1 MAVDN
6 LKQFVFRNKE
16 VLMFIVG
23 FGVMHIGWYNLQ
35 RNSSLN
41 KAIAASRDKETIK
54 VSIAGLSCIYI
65 TPFDVSKRCTHVW
78 HVFYL
83 KIYLLSYYLNNLE
96 AVCDNL
102 EQFQKLLYFHSFLK
116 NNL

>member
-54 VSIAGLSCIYI
+54 VSIAGLKCIYT
-65 TPFDVSKRCTHVW
+65 TPFDVLERCTHVW
-78 HVFYL
+78 HAFYL
-83 KIYLLSYYLNNLE
+83 KIYLI
-96 AVCDNL
+96 C
-102 EQFQKLLYFHSFLK
+102 
-116 NNL
+116 

>member
-1 MAVDN
+1 
-6 LKQFVFRNKE
+6 
-16 VLMFIVG
+16 MFIVG

-65 TPFDVSKRCTHVW
+65 TPFDVSERFTHVW

-83 KIYLLSYYLNNLE
+83 KIYLLCYIKRLE
-96 AVCDNL
+96 SVCDNL
-102 EQFQKLLYFHSFLK
+102 EQF
-116 NNL
+116 

>member
-35 RNSSLN
+35 RNSTLN

-54 VSIAGLSCIYI
+54 EYKRLEREINANWSEKSASQHQPQTAGIILSSA
-65 TPFDVSKRCTHVW
+65 TSFTEKSPNTH
-78 HVFYL
+78 
-83 KIYLLSYYLNNLE
+83 
-96 AVCDNL
+96 
-102 EQFQKLLYFHSFLK
+102 
-116 NNL
+116 

>member
-35 RNSSLN
+35 RNNTLN

-54 VSIAGLSCIYI
+54 EYKRLEREINANWSDKSSSQQQHQPQTSGIILSSAASF
-65 TPFDVSKRCTHVW
+65 TEKSPNTH
-78 HVFYL
+78 
-83 KIYLLSYYLNNLE
+83 
-96 AVCDNL
+96 
-102 EQFQKLLYFHSFLK
+102 
-116 NNL
+116 

>member
-1 MAVDN
+1 MSVEN

-23 FGVMHIGWYNLQ
+23 FGAMHIGWYNLQ
-35 RNSSLN
+35 RNSTLN
-41 KAIAASRDKETIK
+41 KAIAASREKETIK
-54 VSIAGLSCIYI
+54 VSIARLRYIYI
-65 TPFDVSKRCTHVW
+65 TPFDVLKKCTHSW

-83 KIYLLSYYLNNLE
+83 KIYILYYLKKSG
-96 AVCDNL
+96 VCVQSFVTTP
-102 EQFQKLLYFHSFLK
+102 EMYFQSILK